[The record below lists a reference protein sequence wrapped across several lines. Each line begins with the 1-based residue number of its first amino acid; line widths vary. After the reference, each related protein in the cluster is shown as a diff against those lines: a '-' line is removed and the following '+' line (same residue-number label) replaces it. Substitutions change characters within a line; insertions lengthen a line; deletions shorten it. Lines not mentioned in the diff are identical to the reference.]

1 MVVFKDNRV
10 GSGFMKKMV
19 GSSSVLEKAKI
30 GGTVKYHMRELI
42 KT

>member
-10 GSGFMKKMV
+10 GPGFMEKMV
-19 GSSSVLEKAKI
+19 GSLSVLDHVKI